1 MNLYHHYTGDELVRN
16 GLFGVVSDGGT
27 LKNLLVI
34 DADIASNDGSLL
46 AGILADWVNGG
57 TVENCYTS
65 GKIETMLATSSLVG
79 WLVNALGVHK

>member
-1 MNLYHHYTGDELVRN
+1 MNLNHHYTGDELIRN

-46 AGILADWVNGG
+46 AGILADWVDGG

-65 GKIETMLATSSLVG
+65 GKIEKMLAASSLVG
-79 WLVNALGVHK
+79 

>member
-46 AGILADWVNGG
+46 AGILADWSMAAQLK
-57 TVENCYTS
+57 TAIQAE
-65 GKIETMLATSSLVG
+65 K
-79 WLVNALGVHK
+79 